1 MALQSSGAI
10 SISQIQAEVGG
21 SYSLRALSAAAG
33 KSTPDAM
40 SEFYGYSSAPV
51 THSVYINFYYPGYVG
66 CYNGYYFYLT
76 ASEAVNAD
84 FTATLYW
91 YGDLGG
97 AFNGS
102 VTINSG
108 ASCGSNY
115 YVYSG
120 GVYCGGEYYSA
131 NNYYFTPN
139 SYGSQ
144 NYVGN
149 QVYLDLYPC

>member
-1 MALQSSGAI
+1 MALPSSGPL
-10 SISQIQAEVGG
+10 SINDIRNALGTG
-21 SYSLRALSAAAG
+21 NGSLRYLSSLAG
-33 KSTPDAM
+33 KSTPDAI
-40 SEFYGYSSAPV
+40 SEFYGYSP
-51 THSVYINFYYPGYVG
+51 THDVYINFYYPSYVG
-66 CYNGYYFYLT
+66 CYNYYYFAATSNEALSTSLT
-76 ASEAVNAD
+76 I
-84 FTATLYW
+84 TMYW

-108 ASCGSNY
+108 ASCGSNS

-120 GVYCGGEYYSA
+120 GVYCGGEYYSS
-131 NNYYFTPN
+131 NNYYFSPN